1 MLMNTRRRALAL
13 LAAALGSRLVPFA
26 PSALAKTA
34 DCFALQPFR
43 QWKGVATQAE
53 AGARISQVEFAN
65 PDACD
70 LRAEISVSASF
81 EGKLVLYG
89 DPEKTRL
96 PKPFLI
102 KPENR
107 LILRDQDGKPVVD
120 EPLCGSC
127 TEMHDDKVTVIL
139 PLACAP
145 LFQSSRSVELAVKL
159 GDAEECR
166 VTLDCEDL
174 RKALAWAS
182 ERQTALAQ
190 QFAAQAC
197 TPPQGCFITTA
208 CCELLG
214 LPDDCFE
221 LNALRRYR
229 DGVLAKLPG
238 GEAAIARYYVLAP
251 QLLHRLGERERA
263 PRLLSVYARFILPS
277 AIAARLGL
285 TTLAY
290 RLYLRMM
297 QELTREAGLSA

>member
-13 LAAALGSRLVPFA
+13 LAAAAGLRFIPFP
-26 PSALAKTA
+26 PSALAKTTE
-34 DCFALQPFR
+34 CFALQPFG
-43 QWKGVATQAE
+43 QWKGVATQAQ
-53 AGARISQVEFAN
+53 AGARISQVAFTN
-65 PDACD
+65 PDKCD
-70 LRAEISVSASF
+70 LRGEISIAANF

-107 LILRDQDGKPVVD
+107 LIARAEDGKPVVD
-120 EPLCGSC
+120 EPLCGTC
-127 TEMHDDKVTVIL
+127 TEIHDDKVTVIL

-145 LFQSSRSVELAVKL
+145 LFQSSRSVELAIKL
-159 GDAEECR
+159 GDAEECG

-182 ERQTALAQ
+182 ERQIALAQ

-221 LNALRRYR
+221 LTALRRYR

-238 GEAAIARYYVLAP
+238 GKADIARYYVLAP
-251 QLLHRLGERERA
+251 QVLHRLGERERA

-297 QELTREAGLSA
+297 QELARESGLNA